1 MTKGQHHYERSEYIV
16 IKSRGHKTMLQ
27 QVANDVALRA
37 NEVVLRTNDVMLC
50 INDVG
55 LRPMSFATQTT
66 ANNADRKSVV

>member
-16 IKSRGHKTMLQ
+16 MQSSGHKTMLQ

-37 NEVVLRTNDVMLC
+37 NEVVPRTNDEMLR

-55 LRPMSFATQTT
+55 LRPMSFAVGS
-66 ANNADRKSVV
+66 SVVKVAFSL